1 MRPSYLLRELVR
13 RDLASRYRGSVLGF
27 LWAFLTPLWQLALY
41 TLVFSIILRVP
52 LDAEGTKSFPI
63 FLFAGLIPWLGFS
76 EGLIRSTT
84 AVVEHS
90 NLVRKHRFPS
100 EVLVVSAVVSALL
113 HQAAAILLF
122 TAYQLFWGDHA
133 GMNLLWLVPGLALLL
148 VLALGLG
155 WAAAAV
161 QVYFRDVVQIVGIA
175 LSGGF
180 YLTPIVYPASL
191 VPEILRP
198 WLPFNPISTVVVSFR
213 AALIGSP
220 PPEARAWLIAVV
232 LAVAIALT
240 GLLLFRR
247 LRAGFADE
255 L

>member
-27 LWAFLTPLWQLALY
+27 LWAFVTPLWQLALY
-41 TLVFSIILRVP
+41 TLVFSYILRVP
-52 LDAEGTKSFPI
+52 LDNEGTKSFPV

-84 AVVEHS
+84 AVVEHA

-100 EVLVVSAVVSALL
+100 EILVVSAAFSALI
-113 HQAAAILLF
+113 HQAAAIALF
-122 TAYQLFWGDHA
+122 AVYQLGWGD
-133 GMNLLWLVPGLALLL
+133 GPGLRPLWLLPGLALLL

-161 QVYFRDVVQIVGIA
+161 QVYFRDVVQIAGIA
-175 LSGGF
+175 LAGGF
-180 YLTPIVYPASL
+180 YLTPIVYPSSL
-191 VPEILRP
+191 VPEVLRP
-198 WLPFNPISTVVVSFR
+198 FVLVNPISTVVSSFR

-220 PPEARAWLIAVV
+220 PPEPAAWTIAAGLSLVIAV
-232 LAVAIALT
+232 AGFA
-240 GLLLFRR
+240 LFRR